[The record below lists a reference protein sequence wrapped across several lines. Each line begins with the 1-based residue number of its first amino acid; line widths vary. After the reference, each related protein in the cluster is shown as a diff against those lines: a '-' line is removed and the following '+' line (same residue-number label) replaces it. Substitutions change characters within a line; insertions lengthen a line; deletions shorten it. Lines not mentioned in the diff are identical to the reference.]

1 MVLDRSEAI
10 LGLIQ
15 DMKATCNPTMVP
27 ALQKIEDGVERL
39 TTEIT
44 VLRMTEA
51 EPANIDLRRAYKI
64 PPKAALLLAMLRKA
78 GPTGLSNER
87 ALAAIYS
94 GYNKDW
100 PQRNIIKV
108 WITHSRSALK
118 RENAPFSI
126 ETIWGH
132 GYRIVDGVAERT
144 NGQL

>member
-1 MVLDRSEAI
+1 MVLDQSEAV

-15 DMKATCNPTMVP
+15 DMKATCNPNMVP
-27 ALQKIEDGVERL
+27 ALHKIEEGIERL
-39 TTEIT
+39 TTEIS
-44 VLRMTEA
+44 VLRMI
-51 EPANIDLRRAYKI
+51 EPVAPNIDLRREYKI
-64 PPKAALLLAMLRKA
+64 PPKAALLLAMLQSA
-78 GPTGLSNER
+78 GTDGLANER
-87 ALAAIYS
+87 ILASIYS
-94 GYNKDW
+94 GSGRSW

-108 WITHSRSALK
+108 WITHIRSALK